1 MLRTLPPEKL
11 FVKLQLF
18 WWKMDSEGRK
28 SDPQGMARARTTQSS
43 TQHARVYIAEWIEAC
58 GKNPVDLVKAEII
71 SEGYLSLLRNG
82 KRLNPSTAKLTQ
94 IGAFLGI
101 EWTDLYREPPP
112 REALDTLRGYSPNT
126 LNRLR
131 TSRPN

>member
-1 MLRTLPPEKL
+1 
-11 FVKLQLF
+11 
-18 WWKMDSEGRK
+18 MDSEPEK
-28 SDPQGMARARTTQSS
+28 SDPRGMKRGPNKQPTRQL
-43 TQHARVYIAEWIEAC
+43 ARVYIAEWIAAC
-58 GKNPVDLVKAEII
+58 GKNPVDLVNAEVI

-82 KRLNPSTAKLTQ
+82 KKLNPSTDKLMQ

-112 REALDTLRGYSPNT
+112 REALDTLRGFSPNT

-131 TSRPN
+131 APRPN

>member
-1 MLRTLPPEKL
+1 
-11 FVKLQLF
+11 
-18 WWKMDSEGRK
+18 MDSDGGK
-28 SDPQGMARARTTQSS
+28 SDPRGMARAPITQPPK
-43 TQHARVYIAEWIEAC
+43 QLARVYIAEWIEAC
-58 GKNPVDLVKAEII
+58 GKNPVDLVNAEII

-82 KRLNPSTAKLTQ
+82 KKFNPSTDKLMQ

-112 REALDTLRGYSPNT
+112 REALDTLRGFSPNT